1 MTMFYFDKWNKNGK
15 KLASF
20 LNNNAQKKDFEVLN
34 SNIER
39 LENIITEETKSLF
52 NNKNSFIW
60 FTFFNQFTKLGLDD
74 SKFAEFLHNFV
85 NGLRNTPVDGK
96 FFDTVDELGSTK
108 DKLIIKEKLHILE
121 TLMKGYLHIEDTDN
135 EVINE
140 EEFIAEILELDK
152 ETIHNDMDFYKES
165 LKDLKDVAIKDG
177 SKLLQ
182 EDNNLSLLAM
192 VVYSY
197 KEDIDLEE
205 WLTEYAKNNNTYFKN
220 QRKNYFCMLNDLEKY
235 YMEKNEV
242 A

>member
-1 MTMFYFDKWNKNGK
+1 
-15 KLASF
+15 
-20 LNNNAQKKDFEVLN
+20 
-34 SNIER
+34 
-39 LENIITEETKSLF
+39 
-52 NNKNSFIW
+52 
-60 FTFFNQFTKLGLDD
+60 
-74 SKFAEFLHNFV
+74 
-85 NGLRNTPVDGK
+85 
-96 FFDTVDELGSTK
+96 
-108 DKLIIKEKLHILE
+108 
-121 TLMKGYLHIEDTDN
+121 
-135 EVINE
+135 
-140 EEFIAEILELDK
+140 
-152 ETIHNDMDFYKES
+152 MDFYKES